1 MTYFKWQCC
10 KLLPSLIFQ
19 VTLLASDTV
28 TSDEASCCSAWLYN
42 RCIACTYSRQS
53 VVKVTNW
60 CFSSFLP
67 LLCFVCR
74 QACYMPSVMPAIC
87 YHHGGVYYAYHI
99 DYCEVYLN
107 GGGMHGKNVLNY
119 PLPASYSV
127 IEPVLACHI
136 CSHCCINWKLLRVI
150 FLYLSLYFYLFACYT
165 TAIRAT

>member
-1 MTYFKWQCC
+1 MTMLQIVTKSDFSSHSVSQWHNHKWWSV
-10 KLLPSLIFQ
+10 LLFSMVIQPLHCMHVQ
-19 VTLLASDTV
+19 
-28 TSDEASCCSAWLYN
+28 SAVSSEGNY
-42 RCIACTYSRQS
+42 
-53 VVKVTNW
+53 W

-67 LLCFVCR
+67 LLCLVCR

-87 YHHGGVYYAYHI
+87 YHHGGVYYVYHI